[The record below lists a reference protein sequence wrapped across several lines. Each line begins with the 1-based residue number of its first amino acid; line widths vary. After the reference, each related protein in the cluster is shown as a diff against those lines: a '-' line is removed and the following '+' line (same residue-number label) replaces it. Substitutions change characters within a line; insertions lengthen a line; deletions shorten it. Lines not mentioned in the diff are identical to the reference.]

1 MPSSKANSKARSNAR
16 RLQTAAFKAQSQIE
30 KAIPKNTKK
39 AYWPKQKEWRT
50 FCREQKWEDG
60 ELVTEDKLL
69 VFLRIQEKR
78 PLKRM
83 NGKQR
88 AADPTGM
95 NILLSKVMSMLYA
108 SFGAARWQGA
118 LLALHDILVAT
129 WSRICSVH
137 TEGIFKEVC
146 RAFWGNLTTV
156 PLGIR
161 LRSLADF
168 LMRHHMLLRG
178 QSTRHADLA
187 DLFTLPDLKE
197 GITPCQPLILTMGHG
212 KMNQYGKME
221 YAGALRN
228 KDPVIC
234 PLGALA
240 IYLFWRWEFSGEPFP
255 NFSHRAAEQ
264 GEEAARCLDQG
275 LPAERL
281 YYGDSGD
288 SEEEETDDSSDSE
301 SDMEEDLSG
310 EEESDSEAEQKRCA
324 ERRLLRKR
332 KGAPKGYSY
341 KTQHKWIARAFS
353 ECGIKTSAVTHTGR
367 KAGALH
373 MEMMGL
379 GIESIRRHGRWNFDA
394 MSKSYL
400 AALDRDALRPVA
412 AGFSERQGEYY
423 LPRARISPPD
433 ELLPLIW
440 PELDK
445 WPREAFAHGRI
456 EDMAACAFTDLLLHL
471 RQVILQD
478 SVELRPLFP
487 QNPVWTHEVFQHES
501 YARFAEQARSEL
513 HVPEDAPWEIQL
525 KRAYPDVVEA
535 VNRQTDTLQQGF
547 HNIEASVN
555 RQIESLRTSSRN
567 QYESLRASLFPN
579 PYMLSAAVPLQPPPL
594 QPAVNPSTVPSAIN
608 IPPAGQP
615 QQAVVTPQLPP
626 PSAVPPVAPS
636 PPLYRMNRELRTVRQ
651 LWDEWFTGSNGRPS
665 IDQLNQEWGSRWRMD
680 SKEINFYSRRK
691 VIIDE
696 IFQRTVAGNWQA
708 AVVEVESLRKG
719 ASLDKLITVIKKI
732 RRGFL

>member
-1 MPSSKANSKARSNAR
+1 MGI
-16 RLQTAAFKAQSQIE
+16 AF
-30 KAIPKNTKK
+30 
-39 AYWPKQKEWRT
+39 
-50 FCREQKWEDG
+50 
-60 ELVTEDKLL
+60 
-69 VFLRIQEKR
+69 
-78 PLKRM
+78 
-83 NGKQR
+83 
-88 AADPTGM
+88 
-95 NILLSKVMSMLYA
+95 
-108 SFGAARWQGA
+108 
-118 LLALHDILVAT
+118 
-129 WSRICSVH
+129 
-137 TEGIFKEVC
+137 
-146 RAFWGNLTTV
+146 LT
-156 PLGIR
+156 
-161 LRSLADF
+161 DF
-168 LMRHHMLLRG
+168 R
-178 QSTRHADLA
+178 
-187 DLFTLPDLKE
+187 
-197 GITPCQPLILTMGHG
+197 
-212 KMNQYGKME
+212 
-221 YAGALRN
+221 
-228 KDPVIC
+228 
-234 PLGALA
+234 
-240 IYLFWRWEFSGEPFP
+240 
-255 NFSHRAAEQ
+255 
-264 GEEAARCLDQG
+264 
-275 LPAERL
+275 
-281 YYGDSGD
+281 
-288 SEEEETDDSSDSE
+288 
-301 SDMEEDLSG
+301 
-310 EEESDSEAEQKRCA
+310 
-324 ERRLLRKR
+324 
-332 KGAPKGYSY
+332 
-341 KTQHKWIARAFS
+341 
-353 ECGIKTSAVTHTGR
+353 
-367 KAGALH
+367 
-373 MEMMGL
+373 
-379 GIESIRRHGRWNFDA
+379 
-394 MSKSYL
+394 
-400 AALDRDALRPVA
+400 
-412 AGFSERQGEYY
+412 EYY

-445 WPREAFAHGRI
+445 WPREAFAHGR
-456 EDMAACAFTDLLLHL
+456 MRTWLLAPSPTCFSTC
-471 RQVILQD
+471 QVILQD

-535 VNRQTDTLQQGF
+535 VTRQTDTLQQGF

-555 RQIESLRTSSRN
+555 RQIESLRASSRN

-579 PYMLSAAVPLQPPPL
+579 SYMLSAAVPLQPPPL